1 MKVLLVISV
10 LIYCTQAV
18 SFVDL
23 VKEEWEAFKVSL
35 NWIFY
40 KILDKFQDSSRISVR
55 NFLMINQKYFH
66 ISLLFSYSRDH

>member
-35 NWIFY
+35 NWTFY
-40 KILDKFQDSSRISVR
+40 KILDKFQDSSRIS
-55 NFLMINQKYFH
+55 
-66 ISLLFSYSRDH
+66 DD